1 MLVRVLH
8 VCEDV
13 DSSSPAIGRIDKN
26 DDRHSRDRRGRDSR
40 DGDGSGVENDLESV
54 TI

>member
-1 MLVRVLH
+1 MFMRMWIAH
-8 VCEDV
+8 PQQSED
-13 DSSSPAIGRIDKN
+13 SGRTDKN
-26 DDRHSRDRRGRDSR
+26 DDRHSRDRKGRDSR

>member
-1 MLVRVLH
+1 MTH
-8 VCEDV
+8 PQQSED
-13 DSSSPAIGRIDKN
+13 SGRIDKN
-26 DDRHSRDRRGRDSR
+26 VDRHSRDRKGRDSR

>member
-1 MLVRVLH
+1 MFMRMWIAH
-8 VCEDV
+8 PQQSED
-13 DSSSPAIGRIDKN
+13 SMRIDKN
-26 DDRHSRDRRGRDSR
+26 DDRHSRDRKGRDSR